1 MVTTSRTN
9 PAWPRLRIV
18 AGPSS
23 GSELPIAQGITV
35 IGRAPA
41 AEPGRRGEAYLIL
54 LDSDISRRHAELRRT
69 GDVVMLTDLGSTN
82 GTSVNGAP
90 LRVPAA
96 LRPGDRVRIGPAE
109 LVYELG
115 RAASGS
121 IPGRPSYS
129 DQGRATADRWVPAPS
144 GPDRAAQGMKGAG
157 PVRLGRVVLIA
168 GIVEVIGLAV
178 AAAITFIAGRALGVP
193 AWLLTAVAAMGAGMI
208 KALAEAA
215 AGGESGAAAQTGA
228 RPVRRR
234 GVSIPI
240 ALFVV
245 VLIGLAGY
253 GAAVGV
259 RYGVGYATGH
269 EDAKSMER
277 LVGTARPTGSSG
289 KVSVTVSGLVD
300 TAHFTRVTVRVDNG
314 ESIAA
319 KLSLFNNCVF
329 TAGGVTLAA
338 DSFRSDF
345 VEDIAPGS
353 TQQGSIS
360 FPGHLPTGR
369 LTGQLSFLHI
379 FVFGRFG
386 VNDAIVVRKIPLG
399 PSVGE

>member
-41 AEPGRRGEAYLIL
+41 AAPGLRGEAYLIL

-82 GTSVNGAP
+82 GTLVNGAP

-96 LRPGDRVRIGPAE
+96 LLPGDRVRIGSAE
-109 LVYELG
+109 LVYELS
-115 RAASGS
+115 RAVSAP
-121 IPGRPSYS
+121 IPGWPSYS
-129 DQGRATADRWVPAPS
+129 DDGRATADQWAPAPP
-144 GPDRAAQGMKGAG
+144 GPDRAGHGMKGAG

-178 AAAITFIAGRALGVP
+178 EAAITFFAGRALGAP

-215 AGGESGAAAQTGA
+215 GGESGAAAETGA

-269 EDAKSMER
+269 EDAKSAER

-289 KVSVTVSGLVD
+289 KVSVTVTGLVD
-300 TAHFTRVTVRVDNG
+300 TAHFTRVTVRVNNG

-319 KLSLFNNCVF
+319 KLSLFDNCVF

-345 VEDIAPGS
+345 VEDVAPGS

-360 FPGHLPTGR
+360 FPGHLPTDP

-386 VNDAIVVRKIPLG
+386 VNDAIVIRKIPLG
-399 PSVGE
+399 PSVAD

>member
-1 MVTTSRTN
+1 VTTSRTN

-23 GSELPIAQGITV
+23 GSELPIAPGITV
-35 IGRAPA
+35 ISRAPA
-41 AEPGRRGEAYLIL
+41 AAPGRRGEAYLIL
-54 LDSDISRRHAELRRT
+54 PDSDISRRHAELRRT
-69 GDVVMLTDLGSTN
+69 DEVVMLTDLGSTN
-82 GTSVNGAP
+82 GTLVNDAP

-109 LVYELG
+109 LVYELD
-115 RAASGS
+115 RAVSAPIS
-121 IPGRPSYS
+121 GRPSYP
-129 DQGRATADRWVPAPS
+129 DTGRATADQWAPAAS
-144 GPDRAAQGMKGAG
+144 GPDRAGPGTKGAG

-178 AAAITFIAGRALGVP
+178 EAAITFFAGRALGAP
-193 AWLLTAVAAMGAGMI
+193 TWLLTAVAAMGAGMI

-215 AGGESGAAAQTGA
+215 GGGSGAAAETGA

-269 EDAKSMER
+269 EDAKSAER
-277 LVGTARPTGSSG
+277 LVGTVRPTGSSG
-289 KVSVTVSGLVD
+289 KVSVTVTGLVD
-300 TAHFTRVTVRVDNG
+300 TAHFTRVTVSVDNG

-319 KLSLFNNCVF
+319 TLRLFENCVF

-345 VEDIAPGS
+345 VEDVAPGS

-386 VNDAIVVRKIPLG
+386 VNDAIVIRKIPLG
-399 PSVGE
+399 PSVAA